1 MARKTPHLTRRDKRL
16 QAQLEAKAA
25 QIPGAVA
32 PRSGTAPTLS
42 AMNDNQKLALR
53 LLDADTSVVLLT
65 GSAGTGKSFLGTYRG
80 AKLLHSK
87 RVEKLY
93 LIRPAVAMGKSIGL
107 LPGEIEEKMAPYFA
121 QTIAH
126 LEHFLGV
133 GQVRYMLEKKIIEMK
148 PAEYLRGMSL
158 ENCFVLVEEA
168 QNFTHEEFETCLTRL
183 GEGCQM
189 VFTGDTRQNDL
200 KAASGLQT
208 TADLIAKMLETQP
221 DYMTDEDLDQ
231 LEAGF
236 GVVQF
241 TPSDV
246 VRHGLTKAFVT
257 MYYHQ

>member
-1 MARKTPHLTRRDKRL
+1 M
-16 QAQLEAKAA
+16 KAA
-25 QIPGAVA
+25 QAPGAVT
-32 PRSGTAPTLS
+32 PRSNQMPSLT

-53 LLDADTSVVLLT
+53 ILDAGTPVTLLT

-80 AKLLHSK
+80 AKLLNSK
-87 RVEKLY
+87 QVEKLF
-93 LIRPAVAMGKSIGL
+93 LIRPAVAMGKTIGL
-107 LPGEIEEKMAPYFA
+107 LPGTIEEKMVPYFS

-126 LEHFLGV
+126 LEYFLGK
-133 GQVRYMLEKKIIEMK
+133 GQVQYMLEKKIIEMK

-183 GEGCQM
+183 GENCQM

-200 KAASGLQT
+200 KTASGLKT
-208 TADLIAKMLETQP
+208 TADLIAKMLAEQP